1 MKRFLFVMLGLFL
14 TVSLLSTGALAGEKP
29 AGGPHCFQDGN
40 GLFLF
45 FEKSR
50 QGALDTDAGQ
60 QQRES
65 PD

>member
-1 MKRFLFVMLGLFL
+1 M
-14 TVSLLSTGALAGEKP
+14 AGEEP

-45 FEKSR
+45 FEKSG

-60 QQRES
+60 QQSEDPNQAEKKKKIIKLAVILLS
-65 PD
+65 IDH